1 MEFIITNYKFSG
13 KEWIKIQNDALK
25 FLQENKNIKITQQSI
40 LDFAK
45 NGLIAQEKQKLFHN
59 QVSDKSSE
67 KIFFMGI
74 PENINSSVAELSFD
88 LKTYFVNYDYLNQIN
103 FDFEPK
109 RKFNPDL
116 NQEKINDFI
125 KQYIEEN
132 RFKEI
137 KTEQTIQ
144 TGDIVKCEFLTL
156 KLKEKN
162 NLN

>member
-74 PENINSSVAELSFD
+74 PKNINSSVAELSFD

-103 FDFEPK
+103 FDFEPQ
-109 RKFNPDL
+109 RKFNL
-116 NQEKINDFI
+116 I
-125 KQYIEEN
+125 
-132 RFKEI
+132 
-137 KTEQTIQ
+137 
-144 TGDIVKCEFLTL
+144 
-156 KLKEKN
+156 
-162 NLN
+162 